1 MTLKQ
6 AELKILNKLNEIDF
20 IKIAS
25 LLIDELNNQFNE
37 QRKVGIHPLGK
48 SSSST
53 NETSKNDL
61 IKSKFE
67 VYIVGGFIRDIL
79 LNREK
84 SEIDF
89 LIVGDGILFANKLAE
104 KLNVNKVVIYK
115 RFGTAQFRYKN
126 FSLEFVEARK
136 ESYSFDSRNPEV
148 SSGSFEDDIARR
160 DFKINTLAVS
170 INRNSFGKLIDLY
183 DGLTDIENKII
194 RTTLNP
200 QITFNDDPLR
210 ILRAFRFASQLQ
222 FNVDDEIK
230 KYAYLLRE
238 RLKIISQER
247 ITDELLKIL
256 SSSKPSIGFILLYE
270 TKVLEIIFP
279 EIANLA
285 GVEQRN
291 DFHHK
296 DVFFHTM
303 QVVDNIAKMTD
314 DVWLR
319 FAALVHDIAKP
330 ATKKFVDGIGW
341 TFHGHEDLGAKMMKS
356 IFIKLKLPLFK
367 LEYVKKLVRLH
378 LRPISLAAENV
389 TDSAIRRLIVEAG
402 EDLEDLITL
411 CRADITSKNPGKVSE
426 YLNNYERVMK
436 RVLEVKEKDQLR
448 AFQSPVRGDEIM
460 KICNIPP
467 SKKVGEIKKAI
478 EEAILNGE
486 IQNNY
491 ESAYEYLFKIKDKFI
506 EN

>member
-25 LLIDELNNQFNE
+25 LLIDELNNQFNKQDRE
-37 QRKVGIHPLGK
+37 DF
-48 SSSST
+48 SST
-53 NETSKNDL
+53 NERFKNDL
-61 IKSKFE
+61 IKSNFE

-84 SEIDF
+84 NEIDF

-104 KLNVNKVVIYK
+104 KLNANNVVIYK

-126 FSLEFVEARK
+126 FNLEFVGARK

-148 SSGSFEDDIARR
+148 SLGTFEDDIARR

-170 INRNSFGKLIDLY
+170 INRDSFGKLIDLY

-222 FNVDDEIK
+222 FQVDDEIK

-256 SSSKPSIGFILLYE
+256 SSPKPSIGLILLYE

-285 GVEQRN
+285 GVEQIN

-367 LEYVKKLVRLH
+367 LEYIKKLVRLH

-389 TDSAIRRLIVEAG
+389 TDSAIRRLIVEAD

-411 CRADITSKNPGKVSE
+411 CRADITSKNPEKVSE
-426 YLNNYERVMK
+426 YLNNYERVMD

-491 ESAYEYLFKIKDKFI
+491 ESAYKYLLMIKDKYL